1 MAAMLSE
8 SQLLSSISLE
18 KARMGVGLKSEA
30 NLESILKADSSL
42 RMLAAL
48 STKWLPPREACCM
61 AELYLP
67 SAAADNHIST
77 CQHVVH
83 CKHGTDSTGLSAR
96 QYSHSCYHAVFSAQ
110 RDHADRL
117 RSPGDQG

>member
-1 MAAMLSE
+1 MATMLSE
-8 SQLLSSISLE
+8 PQLLSSISSERAWMGGGLE
-18 KARMGVGLKSEA
+18 GEA

-67 SAAADNHIST
+67 SAAADSHLST
-77 CQHVVH
+77 CQHVVLASMAQ
-83 CKHGTDSTGLSAR
+83 TTQAR
-96 QYSHSCYHAVFSAQ
+96 QHTNTATAVTMLSSVLSKIMLVHQ
-110 RDHADRL
+110 I
-117 RSPGDQG
+117 SS

>member
-1 MAAMLSE
+1 
-8 SQLLSSISLE
+8 
-18 KARMGVGLKSEA
+18 MGGGVRGEA

-67 SAAADNHIST
+67 SAAADSYLST

-83 CKHGTDSTGLSAR
+83 CKHGTDSKGLSAR
-96 QYSHSCYHAVFSAQ
+96 QHSQSCRYAVFRAQ
-110 RDHADRL
+110 QDHAGASDF
-117 RSPGDQG
+117 